1 MFQFCFQLLAVFEGV
16 FTGQILCAA
25 CLSATSFVTGGTS
38 TVCVLHFRQTKSYPN
53 FFFLMWSKLKQQ
65 RS

>member
-38 TVCVLHFRQTKSYPN
+38 TVCVLHFR
-53 FFFLMWSKLKQQ
+53 
-65 RS
+65 